1 MSDFK
6 CEEVMPFESSASGKT
21 QQIEQMFDDIAP
33 HYDTMNRLM
42 SLGQDKSWRQK
53 AIKRLKQTNPN
64 TILDVA
70 TGTADFAL
78 SAYDAI
84 QPARIVGVDISED
97 MIRVGEEK
105 VKAAK
110 KSDFIDLMRA
120 DSMNLPF
127 DSQSFDAATIA
138 FGVRN
143 FESLEKGL
151 TEICRVIRDGGSLA
165 ILELS
170 VPTNPFYRFGYRIFT
185 KIFIPIMA
193 KILKTNSTA
202 YSYLP
207 ESIDAFPQGEVMK
220 ALLLKVGFKEVEI
233 KKYTMQTCTFYFATK

>member
-84 QPARIVGVDISED
+84 QPARIVGVDISE
-97 MIRVGEEK
+97 R
-105 VKAAK
+105 
-110 KSDFIDLMRA
+110 
-120 DSMNLPF
+120 
-127 DSQSFDAATIA
+127 
-138 FGVRN
+138 
-143 FESLEKGL
+143 
-151 TEICRVIRDGGSLA
+151 
-165 ILELS
+165 
-170 VPTNPFYRFGYRIFT
+170 
-185 KIFIPIMA
+185 
-193 KILKTNSTA
+193 
-202 YSYLP
+202 
-207 ESIDAFPQGEVMK
+207 
-220 ALLLKVGFKEVEI
+220 
-233 KKYTMQTCTFYFATK
+233 

>member
-6 CEEVMPFESSASGKT
+6 CEEVMPFDSSDNGKT
-21 QQIEQMFDDIAP
+21 QQVAQMFDDIAP

-42 SLGQDKSWRQK
+42 SLGQDRSWREK

-84 QPARIVGVDISED
+84 QPARIVGVDISEE
-97 MIRVGEEK
+97 MIRVGEKK
-105 VKAAK
+105 VKEAK

-127 DSQSFDAATIA
+127 DSQSFDAATVA

-170 VPTNPFYRFGYRIFT
+170 VPTNPLYRLGYRIFT

-193 KILKTNSTA
+193 KILKTSSTA
-202 YSYLP
+202 YAYLP

-220 ALLLKVGFKEVEI
+220 SLLLKVGFKEVEI
-233 KKYTMQTCTFYFATK
+233 KKFTMQTCTFYFATK

>member
-84 QPARIVGVDISED
+84 QPARIVGVDISEE

-127 DSQSFDAATIA
+127 DSQSFGAATIA

-185 KIFIPIMA
+185 KIFKRSQRPLA
-193 KILKTNSTA
+193 KLYLIK
-202 YSYLP
+202 YLP
-207 ESIDAFPQGEVMK
+207 ESLDAFPQGEVMK

>member
-6 CEEVMPFESSASGKT
+6 CEKVMPFESSASGKT

-84 QPARIVGVDISED
+84 QPTRIVGVDISEE

-105 VKAAK
+105 VKAAQ

-127 DSQSFDAATIA
+127 DNQSFDAATIA

-151 TEICRVIRDGGSLA
+151 TEICRVVRDGGSLA

-170 VPTNPFYRFGYRIFT
+170 VPTNPLYRFGYRIFT
-185 KIFIPIMA
+185 KVFIPLMA

-220 ALLLKVGFKEVEI
+220 ELLLKVGFKTVEI

>member
-21 QQIEQMFDDIAP
+21 QQVEQMFDDIAP
-33 HYDTMNRLM
+33 HYDIMNRLM

-84 QPARIVGVDISED
+84 QPARVVGIDISEE
-97 MIRVGEEK
+97 MIRVGEKK

-127 DSQSFDAATIA
+127 EDKSFDAVTVA

-151 TEICRVIRDGGSLA
+151 SEICRVIRDGGSLA

-170 VPTNPFYRFGYRIFT
+170 VPTNPIYKLGYRIFT
-185 KIFIPIMA
+185 KVFIPIMA
-193 KILKTNSTA
+193 KIFRTSSTA
-202 YSYLP
+202 YAYLP

-220 ALLLKVGFKEVEI
+220 KLLLEVGFKEVEI
-233 KKYTMQTCTFYFATK
+233 RKFTMQTCTFYFATK